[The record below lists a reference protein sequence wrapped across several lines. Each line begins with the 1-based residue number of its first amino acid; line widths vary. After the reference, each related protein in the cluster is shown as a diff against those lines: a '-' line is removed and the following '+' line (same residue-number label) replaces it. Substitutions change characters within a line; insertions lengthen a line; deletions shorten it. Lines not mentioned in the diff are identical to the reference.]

1 MDNKTYIAIKDYL
14 RIIIKDT
21 EFEDNLFAVG
31 GCCRDEILGNDI
43 KDLDLVV
50 SINNGGIKFAE
61 WLEKNH
67 YTKGTIIT
75 YPRFGTA
82 MFKLKDFPEEEL
94 EVVQTRT
101 EIYNSDSRKPTTT
114 YGSLKED
121 CMRRDLTINAI
132 YYDISNSK
140 MIDVCSRSFD
150 DIRNKVIVTPCD
162 PDKTYIDDPLR
173 IMRCIRFS
181 CKLGWNID
189 NDVFESM
196 KRNVDRLSIIS
207 KERIKDEVM
216 KIFKS
221 NNTLKGLLY
230 IRDITAMKYIFPNMS
245 MYCIPT
251 CIENNFKN
259 IDTLK
264 DPYVKLAV
272 FNHSNPDLYKQ
283 LFELKFST
291 NEIRIILNYIKLFN
305 YAIHCN
311 TLSDIREILY
321 LCKTKELF
329 NTIYDMCKSI
339 EFTKEYIEFAHNNV
353 DTEMDL
359 SIMFNYKFP
368 LNGYDIMN
376 IFNISPCPDVK
387 KLIDKM
393 HEFIYEN
400 PYLTKDELIE
410 KLKIYKVANIDKQQ
424 YYNKQKY

>member
-1 MDNKTYIAIKDYL
+1 MDNKTYLAIKDYL

-50 SINNGGIKFAE
+50 SLNNGGIRFAE
-61 WLEKNH
+61 WLEENH
-67 YTKGTIIT
+67 YTKGTIVT

-82 MFKLKDFPEEEL
+82 MFRLKDFPDEEL

-101 EIYNSDSRKPTTT
+101 EIYNTDSRKPTTT

-140 MIDVCSRSFD
+140 MIDVCCRSFD
-150 DIRNKVIVTPCD
+150 DIKNKVIVTPCD

-181 CKLGWNID
+181 CKLGWEID
-189 NDVFESM
+189 KNVFESM

-207 KERIKDEVM
+207 KERIKDEIM

-230 IRDITAMKYIFPNMS
+230 IRDINAMKYIFPNMS

-251 CIENNFKN
+251 CIENYFKN
-259 IDTLK
+259 IDSLK
-264 DPYVKLAV
+264 DPYVKIAV
-272 FNHSNPDLYKQ
+272 FNHSNPGINI
-283 LFELKFST
+283 ELSNIKFST
-291 NEIRIILNYIKLFN
+291 NEIRIITNYTELFS

-311 TLSDIREILY
+311 TLSEIREILY
-321 LCKTKELF
+321 LCKTKDMF
-329 NTIYDMCKSI
+329 NTVYNMCKAI
-339 EFTKEYIEFAHNNV
+339 GFTKRYVKYAHDNI
-353 DTEMDL
+353 DTDESL
-359 SIMFNYKFP
+359 SIMFKYKFP
-368 LNGYDIMN
+368 LNGNDIMD
-376 IFNISPCPDVK
+376 IFNIIPSPEVK
-387 KLIDKM
+387 ELIDKM
-393 HEFIYEN
+393 HEFIYED
-400 PYLTKDELIE
+400 PYLTKDVLIE
-410 KLKIYKVANIDKQQ
+410 KLKIYKDTKSYEQW
-424 YYNKQKY
+424 

>member
-1 MDNKTYIAIKDYL
+1 MDNKTYLAIKDYL

-50 SINNGGIKFAE
+50 SLNNGGIRFAE
-61 WLEKNH
+61 WLEENH
-67 YTKGTIIT
+67 YTKGTIVT

-82 MFKLKDFPEEEL
+82 MFRLKDFPDEEL

-101 EIYNSDSRKPTTT
+101 EIYNTDSRKPTTT

-140 MIDVCSRSFD
+140 MIDVCGSSFD
-150 DIRNKVIVTPCD
+150 DIKNKVIITPCD

-181 CKLGWNID
+181 CKLGWDID
-189 NDVFESM
+189 KNVFESM

-207 KERIKDEVM
+207 KERIKDEIM

-230 IRDITAMKYIFPNMS
+230 IRDINAMKYIFPNMT

-259 IDTLK
+259 IDSLK
-264 DPYVKLAV
+264 DPYVKIAT
-272 FNHSNPDLYKQ
+272 FNNSNPELNIE
-283 LFELKFST
+283 LSNLKFST
-291 NEIRIILNYIKLFN
+291 NEIRNITNYTELLS
-305 YAIHCN
+305 YVIHCN
-311 TLSDIREILY
+311 TLSEIREILY
-321 LCKTKELF
+321 LCKSKDMF
-329 NTIYDMCKSI
+329 NTVYDMCKTI
-339 EFTKEYIEFAHNNV
+339 EFTKRYVEYAHDNI
-353 DTEMDL
+353 DTDESL
-359 SIMFNYKFP
+359 SIMFKYKFP
-368 LNGYDIMN
+368 LNGNDIMD
-376 IFNISPCPDVK
+376 IFNIIPSPEVK
-387 KLIDKM
+387 ELIDKM

-400 PYLTKDELIE
+400 PYLTKDVLIE
-410 KLKIYKVANIDKQQ
+410 KLKIYKDTKSYEQW
-424 YYNKQKY
+424 

>member
-1 MDNKTYIAIKDYL
+1 MDNKTYLAIKDYL

-50 SINNGGIKFAE
+50 SLNNGGIRFAE

-67 YTKGTIIT
+67 YTKGTIVT

-82 MFKLKDFPEEEL
+82 MFKLKDFPDEEL

-101 EIYNSDSRKPTTT
+101 EIYNSDSRKPDTTF
-114 YGSLKED
+114 GSLKED

-140 MIDVCSRSFD
+140 MVDVTGRSFD
-150 DIRNKVIVTPCD
+150 DIKNKIIITPCD

-181 CKLGWNID
+181 CKLGWDID
-189 NDVFESM
+189 KNVFESM

-207 KERIKDEVM
+207 KERIKDELM

-221 NNTLKGLLY
+221 NNTLKGLCY
-230 IRDITAMKYIFPNMS
+230 IRDINAMKYIFPNMD
-245 MYCIPT
+245 MYCGPS
-251 CIENNFKN
+251 CIENWFTN
-259 IDTLK
+259 IDTLT

-272 FNHSNPDLYKQ
+272 FNNGNPDLDIQ
-283 LFELKFST
+283 LSDLKFST
-291 NEIRIILNYIKLFN
+291 NEIRIIINYIDLLC

-311 TLSDIREILY
+311 SLSDIREILY
-321 LCKTKELF
+321 ICKSKDMF
-329 NTIYDMCKSI
+329 NTVYNICNAI
-339 EFTKEYIEFAHNNV
+339 EFKKEYIEYAHNNI
-353 DTEMDL
+353 DTDESL

-368 LNGYDIMN
+368 LNGDDIMN
-376 IFNISPCPDVK
+376 IFNISPSPEVK
-387 KLIDKM
+387 ELIDKM
-393 HEFIYEN
+393 HDFVYEN
-400 PYLTKDELIE
+400 PYITKDELIE
-410 KLKIYKVANIDKQQ
+410 KLKIFKETKPDEQW
-424 YYNKQKY
+424 

>member
-1 MDNKTYIAIKDYL
+1 MDNKTYLVIKDYL

-50 SINNGGIKFAE
+50 SLNNGGIKFAE

-67 YTKGTIIT
+67 YTKGTIVT

-82 MFKLKDFPEEEL
+82 MFRLKDFPDEEL

-140 MIDVCSRSFD
+140 MIDVCGRSFD
-150 DIRNKVIVTPCD
+150 DIKNKVIVTPCD

-181 CKLGWNID
+181 CKLGWDID
-189 NDVFESM
+189 KNVFESM
-196 KRNVDRLSIIS
+196 KRNVDIS

-221 NNTLKGLLY
+221 NNTLKGLCY
-230 IRDITAMKYIFPNMS
+230 IRDINAMKYIFPNMS
-245 MYCIPT
+245 MYCGPT

-264 DPYVKLAV
+264 DPYVKLTV
-272 FNHSNPDLYKQ
+272 FNHSNPDLDKQ
-283 LFELKFST
+283 LYELKFST

-305 YAIHCN
+305 YSIHCN

-321 LCKTKELF
+321 LCKSKDVF
-329 NTIYDMCKSI
+329 NNVYDMYKVI
-339 EFTKEYIEFAHNNV
+339 RFHKRYIEYAHNNI
-353 DTEMDL
+353 DTDESL
-359 SIMFNYKFP
+359 SIMFKYKFS
-368 LNGYDIMN
+368 LNGNDIMN
-376 IFNISPCPDVK
+376 IFDIHPSPEVK
-387 KLIDKM
+387 ELIDKM
-393 HEFIYEN
+393 HEFVYEN

-410 KLKIYKVANIDKQQ
+410 KLKIYKETKSDEQW
-424 YYNKQKY
+424 